1 MDNKGITFADVSRSL
16 NRLDGFIDD
25 FLLTVQSY
33 NEKRIIEKA
42 NVIVD
47 SHKETMVI
55 YPIDIKK
62 SIIGFIDEVKFNR
75 DGDESIN
82 YYGIHD
88 CVDYILN
95 NQSLLLVKRAFSI
108 ETKIKEAEPI
118 LLSFLSEIEETSE
131 LLWQTGQILW
141 EIGELH
147 IEPFIQE
154 TSHIENN
161 PIPETGDNEDVGNGE
176 KTKADNKPKT
186 KDDIIKSLEGKEQFV
201 PSKPIN
207 LYDVFYDRL
216 VKGKIKNKND
226 EYHVLGVLRKI
237 CDDDKENVELFKRCV
252 ESADISNLYNEGKKS
267 YARLFMND
275 IASLFSEPEKFR
287 KAAAKS
293 FGLKE
298 GTELGAV
305 GGNYKKDYRSL
316 MNGLFDDNAD
326 YRNRNNS

>member
-1 MDNKGITFADVSRSL
+1 MDKKDITFADVSRSL

-47 SHKETMVI
+47 SHKETMII

-75 DGDESIN
+75 EGDESIN

-95 NQSLLLVKRAFSI
+95 NQSLLLAKRAFSI
-108 ETKIKEAEPI
+108 ETKIKEAEQI
-118 LLSFLSEIEETSE
+118 LLSFLSEIEETSD

-141 EIGELH
+141 QIGELH

-154 TSHIENN
+154 TSHVENN
-161 PIPETGDNEDVGNGE
+161 PIPETDDDKDEGNG
-176 KTKADNKPKT
+176 DKPIT
-186 KDDIIKSLEGKEQFV
+186 KDEIIKSLEGKEKFV

-237 CDDDKENVELFKRCV
+237 CDGDKENVELFKRCV
-252 ESADISNLYNEGKKS
+252 ESADISNLYNKGKKS

-316 MNGLFDDNAD
+316 MNSLFDDNAD
-326 YRNRNNS
+326 YRNKNNS